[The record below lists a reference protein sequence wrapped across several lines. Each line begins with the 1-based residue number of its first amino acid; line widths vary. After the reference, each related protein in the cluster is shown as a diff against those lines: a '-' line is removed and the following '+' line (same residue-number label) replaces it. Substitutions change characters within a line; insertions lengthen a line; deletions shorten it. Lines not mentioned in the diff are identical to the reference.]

1 MDPWIAL
8 FDILALLAT
17 AALFG
22 AVAER
27 LGQSS
32 LIGYLLAGVLLGP
45 RVLHVFESQD
55 EVAVAAELG
64 VALLLFSIG
73 LEFSWDR
80 LRALGRGVLIAGA
93 LQVIVTALVA
103 AGISALFP
111 IGFTASVVIGAAVA
125 LSSTACV
132 LRLLRDRAELDSVH
146 GRDVLA
152 ILIIQDIAVIPLA
165 LLIDLMGG
173 SGDQSPWLRLGQ
185 TLLLGGALV
194 LGLFILLKYVV
205 PLLLTT
211 EGVRRNRELAVLLAI
226 VVGLG
231 SAWSAH
237 AVGISPALGA
247 FIAGLVLAGAPQATQ
262 VRADIA
268 SLRTLLLTLFFGSV
282 GMLADPVAIARNL
295 PALLLIVAFVVAG
308 KALIITL
315 LLQAFGR
322 SKRSAMATGLCLA
335 QTGEFSI
342 VLLTMARGTVI
353 SDQVFAMIAGA
364 TIITLLLSP
373 YSVMAGAAVARG
385 GRQGD
390 GGADAVTSDEEIGRR
405 VVVIGFGPAGRAVAR
420 SLMDCG
426 KSITVIELNR
436 KTAEH
441 ALTRELPTI
450 IGDASN
456 TDVLEHAH
464 IGRAVAVV
472 IALPDPTAV
481 ERIAALI
488 GQLAPKTHI
497 VARVRY
503 HRHRAAIESQGVT
516 CVVDEEETV
525 GEELGRVLIAT
536 LSQRS
541 DSAPR
546 ET

>member
-1 MDPWIAL
+1 VDPWIAL

-93 LQVIVTALVA
+93 LQVIVTAIVA
-103 AGISALFP
+103 AGVSALFP
-111 IGFTASVVIGAAVA
+111 IGFGAAVVIGAATA

-173 SGDQSPWLRLGQ
+173 GGDQSPWLRLGQ
-185 TLLLGGALV
+185 TLLLGGGLV
-194 LGLFILLKYVV
+194 LGLYVLLKYLV

-282 GMLADPVAIARNL
+282 GMLADPIAIARNF
-295 PALLLIVAFVVAG
+295 PALLLFVVFIVAG
-308 KALIITL
+308 KALIITM
-315 LLQAFGR
+315 LLQSFGR
-322 SKRSAMATGLCLA
+322 TRRSATGTGLCLA

-353 SDQVFAMIAGA
+353 SDQVFMLIAGA

-373 YSVMAGAAVARG
+373 YAVMAGAAVARG
-385 GRQGD
+385 STD
-390 GGADAVTSDEEIGRR
+390 SGGTIDAATSDQEDERR

-420 SLMDCG
+420 SLMNGG

-441 ALTRELPTI
+441 ALNMQLPTI

-464 IGRAVAVV
+464 ISRACAAV

-488 GQLAPKTHI
+488 GQLAPKTQI
-497 VARVRY
+497 AARVRY
-503 HRHRAAIESQGVT
+503 HRHRSAIESQGVA
-516 CVVDEEETV
+516 CLVDEEETV
-525 GEELGRVLIAT
+525 GEELGRVLLAT
-536 LSQRS
+536 LDRDKAALPAQ
-541 DSAPR
+541 D
-546 ET
+546 